1 MKEPKASDLRFNK
14 KKTLEVREKASQS
27 KKIRITIYLDEEL
40 VTKLKKEAL
49 SRGGK
54 YQSLLNSILSQALA
68 NRTSEVDRIEK
79 LERELKKLKKKVA
92 A

>member
-1 MKEPKASDLRFNK
+1 MKEPKASDLRYNK
-14 KKTLEVREKASQS
+14 KKTAEVRKPASQG
-27 KKIRITIYLDEEL
+27 KKIRITIYLDEE
-40 VTKLKKEAL
+40 VVAKLKKEAV

-68 NRTSEVDRIEK
+68 NRTSEVERIER
-79 LERELKKLKKKVA
+79 LERELKELKKKVA